1 VCASLSK
8 FLDTEWAVIVYHA
21 LLAALQ
27 IFLEL
32 RESAHCARLAIL
44 GMSSIWCLSAQH
56 CSKLVTDTMG
66 CLGIMPLQCFNSF
79 GNMTVVQSR
88 NTSEDVWTHTV
99 ILTLRARHQI
109 SLRWPEMI

>member
-1 VCASLSK
+1 MCKPFKILRYRR
-8 FLDTEWAVIVYHA
+8 AVIVYHA
-21 LLAALQ
+21 LLAAFQ

-32 RESAHCARLAIL
+32 KESAHCARLAIL

-56 CSKLVTDTMG
+56 CRKLVTDTMG
-66 CLGIMPLQCFNSF
+66 YLGITPLQCFNSF
-79 GNMTVVQSR
+79 GNMTVVQTQ